1 MYLRSVQLI
10 NWRSYR
16 SQTFEFPR
24 PDGHRNVVLV
34 KAPNEYGKT
43 SFFEA
48 VMLGLFGVDGLILVP
63 RARTA
68 TGKGVEDRITAT
80 YSGFLQ
86 DTLHRRALEDGAP
99 ECVVKLEWE
108 DEQGER
114 IEIKRTWYF
123 NWSGRHKIADD
134 QLLIYEGRHRAP
146 VGPPPTVA
154 NKDLWY
160 REWIAGRFINPSLA
174 EFFLFDGE
182 QVQRYATRDMR
193 DQVRNGIEGLL
204 GLPILRSLKDSLE
217 KYAQNRRTRAAPSDK
232 MVRKVKVEIDEILD
246 RISKKKTERDAANA
260 HIPSLDEEIEEL
272 TRRLS
277 GRQESTTALIASL
290 LEDESRHESEA
301 QRATDDLMELI
312 AGDIA
317 LAVAGPLLR
326 EQTIARLGAEE
337 KRESWEA
344 GRNEGVRNLGRF
356 VADLSG
362 KIRRIEPPI
371 DADRHD
377 AILDAAQAAWDA
389 LWHPPPDGC
398 ADEYLHVALN
408 GAKRA
413 RVIDRL
419 AVVDRHSAT
428 AMSALVERFHRSVET
443 ARNKKMERLELE
455 RMAPE
460 VEEITRQLG
469 EKGDHAGR
477 FKEQRDAAQREIN
490 SAEALLKQKRAELAR
505 YTSSMAKGEPKLRY
519 AERADA
525 YARLIGDLLTDA
537 LPIVVGEVGAEMTRA
552 WKAMAHM
559 PDRLKRIEISENCDV
574 KMLTPDGSD
583 LHQVEKSAGASQIFT
598 QSLIKAI
605 TDVSGRVFPFIVD
618 TPLAR
623 LSLEQRLGVLKTF
636 TDRSGQVILLSTD
649 QEVVDDK
656 LEAIRDRLS
665 RVYELSVTQDK
676 NVPVTTVRRIELD
689 RI

>member
-1 MYLRSVQLI
+1 MHLRSVQLI

-16 SQTFEFPR
+16 SQMFEFPR
-24 PDGHRNVVLV
+24 PDGYRNVVLV

-48 VMLGLFGVDGLILVP
+48 VTLGLFGVDGLILVP

-80 YSGFLQ
+80 YSRFLQ
-86 DTLHRRALEDGAP
+86 DALHRRALEDGTP

-108 DEQGER
+108 DERGER
-114 IEIKRTWYF
+114 IEIKRTWHF
-123 NWSGRHKIADD
+123 NWSGLHKIADD

-154 NKDLWY
+154 NKDRWY
-160 REWIAGRFINPSLA
+160 REWIAGRFITPSLA

-204 GLPILRSLKDSLE
+204 GLPILRGLKDSLE

-232 MVRKVKVEIDEILD
+232 TVRKVKIEIDEILD
-246 RISKKKTERDAANA
+246 RISKKKMERDVANA
-260 HIPSLDEEIEEL
+260 HIPGLDEEIEEL
-272 TRRLS
+272 TRRLG
-277 GRQESTTALIASL
+277 GRRESTTALIASL

-301 QRATDDLMELI
+301 QRAADDLMELI

-326 EQTIARLGAEE
+326 ERTIARLRAEE

-344 GRNEGVRNLGRF
+344 GRNEGVRNLDRF

-362 KIRRIEPPI
+362 KIRQIDPPI
-371 DADRHD
+371 DFSRHE

-408 GAKRA
+408 GTKRA
-413 RVIDRL
+413 QVIDRL

-428 AMSALVERFHRSVET
+428 ATSALVERFHRSVAT
-443 ARNKKMERLELE
+443 ARDKKMELLELE

-460 VEEITRQLG
+460 VEEKTRQLK
-469 EKGDHAGR
+469 EKGEQSGR
-477 FKEQRDAAQREIN
+477 FKEQRDAAQREID
-490 SAEALLKQKRAELAR
+490 SADALLKQKRAELAR
-505 YTSSMAKGEPKLRY
+505 YTSGMARGASTLRY

-525 YARLIGDLLTDA
+525 YAKLIGDLLTDA
-537 LPIVVGEVGAEMTRA
+537 MPILVGEVATEMTRA

-559 PDRLKRIEISENCDV
+559 PHRLKRIEISENCDV
-574 KMLTPDGSD
+574 KMLTADGSD
-583 LHQVEKSAGASQIFT
+583 LHQVEKSAGASQVFT
-598 QSLIKAI
+598 QALIKAI

-623 LSLEQRLGVLKTF
+623 LSLEQRLGVLKAF

-656 LEAIRDRLS
+656 LDAIRGRLS
-665 RVYELSVTQDK
+665 GVYELNVTQDK
-676 NVPVTTVRRIELD
+676 DVPVTTARRIELD